1 MSIPEA
7 VATAA
12 EGNGA
17 QSVDRAITVLEI
29 IARRGEASVSE
40 VASEVGVH
48 RSTISRLLG
57 VLESR
62 GMVELAGA
70 RGRYRLGPNI
80 LRLAGA
86 MTSPLDIAHQ
96 GATIAEELAT
106 ELGETVNIAVLRGDY
121 AVNVFQAV
129 GAGLIAVNN
138 WVGRPTPL
146 HATSSGKVLLAAL
159 GEADAVAI
167 LRLGLQSFTAAT
179 VTDIGE
185 LSRQLATARRAGF
198 AVTCGELE
206 VGLNAIAVP
215 VRGADGTVIAALSV
229 SAPDYRLPAEQL
241 ASHAQ
246 WLAAP
251 ADRIA
256 RLMGFRG

>member
-1 MSIPEA
+1 MSIPAA
-7 VATAA
+7 VTAA

-29 IARRGEASVSE
+29 IARRGAASVSE
-40 VASEVGVH
+40 VAAEVDVH
-48 RSTISRLLG
+48 RSTISRLLA
-57 VLESR
+57 VLETR
-62 GMVELAGA
+62 GMVELARG

-86 MTSPLDIAHQ
+86 MTSPLDVANQ
-96 GATIAEELAT
+96 GAAIAEELAT
-106 ELGETVNIAVLRGDY
+106 ALGETVNIAVLRGDY

-159 GEADAVAI
+159 GEAEAAAI
-167 LRLGLQSFTAAT
+167 LRPELPSFTETT
-179 VTDIGE
+179 VTDLNE
-185 LSRQLATARRAGF
+185 LTRQLATARSNGF

-206 VGLNAIAVP
+206 RGLNAIAVP

-229 SAPDYRLPAEQL
+229 SAPDYRLPADNL
-241 ASHAQ
+241 ASLTEHLERA
-246 WLAAP
+246 

-256 RLMGFRG
+256 RSMGYRG

>member
-1 MSIPEA
+1 MSVPAA
-7 VATAA
+7 VTAA

-17 QSVDRAITVLEI
+17 QSVDRAVTVLEI

-40 VASEVGVH
+40 VAAEVGVH

-57 VLESR
+57 VLEAR
-62 GMVELAGA
+62 AMVELAGA

-86 MTSPLDIAHQ
+86 MSSPLDVARQ
-96 GATIAEELAT
+96 GAAVAEELAI
-106 ELGETVNIAVLRGDY
+106 ELGETVNIAVLRGDC

-138 WVGRPTPL
+138 WVGRPTPV

-159 GEADAVAI
+159 DAAEVAVF
-167 LRLGLQSFTAAT
+167 LRSGLPSFTAAT
-179 VTDIGE
+179 VTEVSE
-185 LSRQLATARRAGF
+185 LVRQLETARRTGF
-198 AVTCGELE
+198 AVTSGELE
-206 VGLNAIAVP
+206 QGLNAIAVP

-229 SAPDYRLPAEQL
+229 SAPDYRLPAERLGSL
-241 ASHAQ
+241 ARGVTEA
-246 WLAAP
+246 